1 MVASP
6 DPIRILLVDDDQTV
20 LWGLTKLIES
30 ETPRLALAGKASSC
44 DDAIMRADER
54 PDEIVLDLSLR
65 GQSGIEIIPELIRR
79 SDARVLVHTGIRN
92 RRLYED
98 TLLFGAMGIVQK
110 GKSGEDL
117 LRAIAHVYRGGFW
130 NAPAP
135 VSIPSE
141 EPGQG
146 QPLGQLRIGSVALTV
161 SERQLF
167 AYLAAAWPLR
177 HGYATVV
184 RQKGFPRIEEV
195 LSLYEKLELRNR
207 AELFL
212 LAVRYGLTDILREP
226 PMGSGPNVPRKK
238 GGSADVWLDEEK

>member
-44 DDAIMRADER
+44 DDALTLADER
-54 PDEIVLDLSLR
+54 PDVILLDLALR
-65 GQSGIEIIPELIRR
+65 GESGIEIIPELIRR

-117 LRAIAHVYRGGFW
+117 LCAIAHVYRGGFW

-135 VSIPSE
+135 ANTPNE
-141 EPGQG
+141 EPGRGQAFG
-146 QPLGQLRIGSVALTV
+146 QPRIGSVALTV

-167 AYLAAAWPLR
+167 AYLAAGWPLG
-177 HGYATVV
+177 HGYAAAI
-184 RQKGFPRIEEV
+184 RQSSPRIEEV
-195 LSLYEKLELRNR
+195 LSLYEKLGLRNR

-212 LAVRYGLTDILREP
+212 LAVHYGLTDILPEP
-226 PMGSGPNVPRKK
+226 PMGSRTNVPRKK
-238 GGSADVWLDEEK
+238 GAFADVWLDEEK